1 MQLLPPCSIL
11 PVFAV
16 LLSGLV
22 LVAACSALE
31 ENQALT
37 AGRSGIQPKSAS
49 NIVYDAELGELP
61 WPEEE
66 AATQAITESIEQ
78 TIRARYMNNLP
89 ARREVHAKA
98 HGCVLA
104 DFQVDDTLRDEH
116 QHGVFQ
122 AGARYQAWIRFSNG
136 GSDPSVDDRAGDG
149 RGMAVKLL
157 GVPGAKLL
165 SDESHTQDFLMINH
179 PVFFIDDPQKYL
191 SLIEA
196 RRSSGL
202 LAGLSALFVLG
213 IEGSIIAAKINGK
226 IIGNPLYSRYW
237 STVPYQL
244 GAGANRR
251 AMKYSAKPCVKMD
264 NTPPSDKSQDPNYL
278 RAAMQQH
285 LNANDACFEFLIQTR
300 DTSTP
305 AGAALSVEISTKEW
319 EENVAPFVK
328 VATITIPKQNFD
340 KPAQH
345 EFCENLSYTPWHTLS
360 EHRPLGGVNRIRRV
374 VYSTIADL
382 RRSMNA
388 ITPNEPTGD
397 EKF

>member
-1 MQLLPPCSIL
+1 MQLLPPHSIL
-11 PVFAV
+11 PMFAV

-22 LVAACSALE
+22 LLTACSTPE
-31 ENQALT
+31 EGLVPI
-37 AGRSGIQPKSAS
+37 AGHAGTQPKTAS
-49 NIVYDAELGELP
+49 NIVYDAALGELP

-78 TIRARYMNNLP
+78 TIKTRYMDNLP
-89 ARREVHAKA
+89 ARRDVHAKA

-104 DFQVDDTLRDEH
+104 DFQVDDMLRDEH

-136 GSDPSVDDRAGDG
+136 GSDPSVDDREGDG

-165 SDESHTQDFLMINH
+165 PDESHTQDFLMINH

-202 LAGLSALFVLG
+202 WARLSALFLLG

-226 IIGNPLYSRYW
+226 TIANPLYSRYW

-244 GAGANRR
+244 GSGSNRR
-251 AMKYSAKPCVKMD
+251 AMKYSAKPCGEMN
-264 NTPPSDKSQDPNYL
+264 NTPPSDQSQDHNYL

-285 LNANDACFEFLIQTR
+285 LNSNDACFEFLIQTR
-300 DTSTP
+300 DASTP

-328 VATITIPKQNFD
+328 VATITIPKQTFD

-345 EFCENLSYTPWHTLS
+345 EFCENLSYTPWHSLS
-360 EHRPLGGVNRIRRV
+360 QHRPLGGVNRIRRV

-382 RRSMNA
+382 RRSINT
-388 ITPNEPTGD
+388 IKPTEPTGD
-397 EKF
+397 ESF